1 MKNKKI
7 TLIILLAVIALSL
20 GALLVYK
27 NINSKTTEV
36 NIMTNKRDEYIK
48 QLEVVNDEINIRKD
62 TNTKSEVLGKV
73 KKGDIYTIIEETTD
87 EYYTW
92 YKIKTENN
100 IEGYIAGK
108 YEDSEYIKLLEVK
121 EKESTEENEE

>member
-7 TLIILLAVIALSL
+7 ILIILLAVIALSL

-27 NINSKTTEV
+27 NINSKTT
-36 NIMTNKRDEYIK
+36 EYIK